1 MREQL
6 REWWQQRN
14 PREQLILLGSTLLLL
29 TLLLYVSLWEPLQTS
44 LHRARAQV
52 TQLRDDLHWMQ
63 TAAARLQNNPR
74 VSSPTAPA
82 GTTRSGNSIASHI
95 DQSARQA
102 GLSDYVQRIDARDRE
117 DVQIVFEAV
126 PFDALVRWLDQ
137 LTQSDV
143 EVGQISIDS
152 ARQPGL
158 VNARIV
164 LRRQTAQRA

>member
-1 MREQL
+1 M
-6 REWWQQRN
+6 
-14 PREQLILLGSTLLLL
+14 
-29 TLLLYVSLWEPLQTS
+29 
-44 LHRARAQV
+44 
-52 TQLRDDLHWMQ
+52 
-63 TAAARLQNNPR
+63 
-74 VSSPTAPA
+74 
-82 GTTRSGNSIASHI
+82 
-95 DQSARQA
+95 
-102 GLSDYVQRIDARDRE
+102 QRIDARDRE